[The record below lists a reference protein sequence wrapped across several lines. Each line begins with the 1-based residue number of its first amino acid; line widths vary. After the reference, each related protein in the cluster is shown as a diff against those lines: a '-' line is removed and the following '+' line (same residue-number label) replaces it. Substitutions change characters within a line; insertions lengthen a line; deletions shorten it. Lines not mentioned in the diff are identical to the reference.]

1 MNFCV
6 SFKHKTISTAFV
18 AGVKVEI
25 LNATAVTVSW
35 TSINLSAVDYYTVHF
50 AAVSGIRRVCDRG
63 RFNVTAGS
71 SSGVVGG
78 LMPGEQY
85 QFSVSVTV
93 SGGGQ
98 YYTGPVSD
106 PTDPVTVPGECM

>member
-1 MNFCV
+1 M
-6 SFKHKTISTAFV
+6 ISTAYIT
-18 AGVKVEI
+18 GVNVKT
-25 LNATAVTVSW
+25 LNVTAVTVSW
-35 TSINLSAVDYYTVHF
+35 TPINLSAVDYYTVHF

-78 LMPGEQY
+78 LMTGEQY
-85 QFSVSVTV
+85 QFSVPVTV
-93 SGGGQ
+93 SGGGH

-106 PTDPVTVPGECM
+106 LTDPVTVPRECICRPICLL